1 MAQGGTLKAI
11 VQYAQD
17 ELNEIIDSLGEGET
31 FSLYDIIPSLFDK
44 GEPFIIGYY
53 KSKVWIEENGLCAFD
68 VIQEV
73 QEWEMDM
80 WDIHVTKINAEDIL
94 TTFVFMKG
102 SEYIENLDSYK
113 AFLSSDKEYYGKDEL
128 VTIVEE
134 MENDL
139 TEIY

>member
-17 ELNEIIDSLGEGET
+17 EITEIIDSLEEGET
-31 FSLYDIIPSLFDK
+31 FSIYDIIPRLFDK

-53 KSKVWIEENGLCAFD
+53 QSKVWIEENGLCAFD

-73 QEWEMDM
+73 QEFEMET
-80 WDIHVTKINAEDIL
+80 WGSCITKINSEDIL

-102 SEYIENLDSYK
+102 SEYMENLNSYK
-113 AFLSSDKEYYGKDEL
+113 TFINSDKEYYTKDEL
-128 VTIVEE
+128 MTIVDEI
-134 MENDL
+134 ENDL
-139 TEIY
+139 N

>member
-17 ELNEIIDSLGEGET
+17 EITEIIDSLGEGET
-31 FSLYDIIPSLFDK
+31 FSIYDIIPRLFDK

-53 KSKVWIEENGLCAFD
+53 QSKVWIEENGLCAFD

-73 QEWEMDM
+73 QEFEMET
-80 WDIHVTKINAEDIL
+80 WGSYITKINSEDIL

-102 SEYIENLDSYK
+102 SEYMENLNSYK
-113 AFLSSDKEYYGKDEL
+113 TFINSDKEYYTKDEL
-128 VTIVEE
+128 MTIVDEI
-134 MENDL
+134 ENDL
-139 TEIY
+139 N

>member
-17 ELNEIIDSLGEGET
+17 EITEIIDSLGEGET
-31 FSLYDIIPSLFDK
+31 FSIYDIIPRLFDK

-73 QEWEMDM
+73 QEFEMET
-80 WDIHVTKINAEDIL
+80 WGSNVTKINAEDIL
-94 TTFVFMKG
+94 TTFAFIKG
-102 SEYIENLDSYK
+102 SEYMENLNSYK
-113 AFLSSDKEYYGKDEL
+113 TFINSDKEYYTKDEL
-128 VTIVEE
+128 MTIVDEI
-134 MENDL
+134 ENDL
-139 TEIY
+139 N